1 MGRLYNTLQE
11 DSVVERQ
18 RSPDAERNEA
28 ASAMRDESSDFD
40 NDPIYFSLEMEH
52 HFADVQSGLLRH
64 LGCHR
69 DD

>member
-11 DSVVERQ
+11 DSVVER
-18 RSPDAERNEA
+18 ERNEA

-52 HFADVQSGLLRH
+52 HFADVQSGLPSAPRLPPR
-64 LGCHR
+64 
-69 DD
+69 